1 MLIRHLKFFVT
12 LAEEQHFG
20 RAAELCSVTQ
30 PTLSQ
35 AIRKL
40 EEDLNLSL
48 IVRGHRFLSLTA
60 EGEKVLRWGRQILA
74 DYESLH
80 DDLRGKKKGG
90 LTGTLRLGVIPAA
103 MPSVSFVTEQF
114 EDRNPLVQIEIR
126 SMSSRAIEKSLE
138 TFEIDGGLTY
148 LDNEPLDNVRRFP
161 LYRERYVFACRSDRP
176 LAKAQTVRWAEAVT
190 QPLCLLSDD
199 MQNRRILNGIA
210 AGAGVELRPKVVSNS
225 FLGVAS
231 HLRRG
236 LWCAIVPHTFGFVF
250 GRADDL
256 VLLDMV
262 DPVHHQAIG
271 LVLADRLPQSP
282 MVLALQDCVE
292 RADIEGHFDRAFGGG
307 AGPLRDAAMQ
317 EHGRQ
322 GRKLGVVGEGR

>member
-20 RAAELCSVTQ
+20 RAAEQCSVTQ

-40 EEDLNLSL
+40 EEDLDLSL

-80 DDLRGKKKGG
+80 DDLRGRKKGG

-103 MPSVSFVTEQF
+103 MPSVSFLTEQF
-114 EDRNPLVQIEIR
+114 EDRNPLAQVEIR

-148 LDNEPLDNVRRFP
+148 LDNEPLENVRRFP
-161 LYRERYVFACRSDRP
+161 LYRERYVFACRADHP
-176 LAKAQTVRWAEAVT
+176 LAQAQAVTWAEAVT

-199 MQNRRILNGIA
+199 MQNRRILNGVA
-210 AGAGVELRPKVVSNS
+210 AAASVELRPKVVSNS

-250 GRADDL
+250 GGAEDM

-282 MVLALQDCVE
+282 MALALQECAE
-292 RADIEGHFDRAFGGG
+292 RADIERHFDRAFGGA
-307 AGPLRDAAMQ
+307 AGPIREIPANDAARRTL
-317 EHGRQ
+317 GIVGQ
-322 GRKLGVVGEGR
+322 GR